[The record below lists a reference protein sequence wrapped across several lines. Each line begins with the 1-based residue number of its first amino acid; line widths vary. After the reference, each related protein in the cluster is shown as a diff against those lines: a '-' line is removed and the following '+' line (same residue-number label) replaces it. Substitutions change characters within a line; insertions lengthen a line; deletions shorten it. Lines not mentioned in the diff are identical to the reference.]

1 MSAFEAV
8 QPVAVQLG
16 DKVRF
21 RQGRGYAIGQVVSID
36 GQIAVLEYRGKPV
49 RRQVALLDRVA
60 EKEGSEGE

>member
-8 QPVAVQLG
+8 RPAVQPG

-21 RQGRGYAIGQVVSID
+21 RQGRGYAIGTVGLID
-36 GQIAVLEYRGKPV
+36 GPIAVLEYRGKPV
-49 RRQVALLDRVA
+49 RRQVASLDRVE